1 MWGWG
6 GGLYFLTVMNK
17 TRILPLVLALTALLL
32 PPRAWACTALMITDT
47 KGNAYSGKTMEYAV
61 PLPFEMTYVP
71 AGTKVASIAPGK
83 KPGFSFETKYP
94 VLGVGADPGVG
105 SGLNMMVESANDQ
118 GLSLSTNELPDSQS
132 PTGAGSDAAKAVAS
146 TDLALYL
153 LGNFKSVAEVKAAL
167 QGGEVSVWLPEIPLV
182 GNIVA
187 PFHYILFDK
196 TGAGIVIEFLDGKM
210 NVHDN
215 PVGVA
220 TNAPDFP
227 WHLKNLNNYAQL
239 TNLDKNTG
247 QFGQLKVAAPD
258 SGNALANVPS
268 SQISAGRFVKA
279 AYYTQFVRKADSPE
293 EAIITLGHILN
304 NFDRPYDLSIDK
316 GYSAEGGK
324 PGAITS
330 EVTLFTWMNDKVRN
344 LYFLRTIDALNFA
357 QFDFGKLAP
366 IKSVVTVPLAK
377 INDASLDGTQ
387 VLLGAAK

>member
-1 MWGWG
+1 MDRAGA
-6 GGLYFLTVMNK
+6 YKRDPMKKFL
-17 TRILPLVLALTALLL
+17 PAALVVASLLL
-32 PPRAWACTALMITDT
+32 EAPAGRACTALMITDT
-47 KGNAYSGKTMEYAV
+47 KGNAYSGKTMEYAA

-71 AGTKVASIAPGK
+71 AGTKVASIAPGN
-83 KPGFSFETKYP
+83 KPGLSFETKYP
-94 VLGVGADPGVG
+94 VLGVSADPGVG

-118 GLSLSTNELPDSQS
+118 GLSLSTNEMPDSQS
-132 PTGAGSDAAKAVAS
+132 PTGAGSDAAKALAS

-167 QGGEVSVWLPEIPLV
+167 QSGDVSVWLPEIPLV
-182 GNIVA
+182 GNIEA
-187 PFHYILFDK
+187 PFHYILWDK

-215 PVGVA
+215 PVGVV

-239 TNLDKNTG
+239 TNVDKDTG
-247 QFGQLKVAAPD
+247 QFGKLKVGAPD

-279 AYYTQFVRKADSPE
+279 AYYTQFVRKAGTSED
-293 EAIITLGHILN
+293 AVITLAHILN
-304 NFDRPYDLSIDK
+304 NFDRPNDLSIDT

-324 PGAITS
+324 AGTTSS
-330 EVTLFTWMNDKVRN
+330 EVTVFTWMNDKVRN

-357 QFDFGKLAP
+357 RFDIDKLAP
-366 IKSVVTVPLAK
+366 LKSVVTVPLAK
-377 INDASLDGTQ
+377 INDATLDGTQ
-387 VLLGAAK
+387 VLLGASK

>member
-1 MWGWG
+1 MKQM
-6 GGLYFLTVMNK
+6 V
-17 TRILPLVLALTALLL
+17 LLL
-32 PPRAWACTALMITDT
+32 LILSLVIAVPFAHACTALMITD
-47 KGNAYSGKTMEYAV
+47 KQGNAYSAKTMEYAV
-61 PLPFEMTYVP
+61 PLPFAMSYVP
-71 AGTKVASIAPGK
+71 AGTKVVSVAPGN
-83 KPGFSFETKYP
+83 KPGLSFETKYP
-94 VLGVGADPGVG
+94 VLGVGANVGVG
-105 SGLNMMVESANDQ
+105 SGLNMLAEAANDQ
-118 GLSLSTNELPDSQS
+118 GLSVSSNEMPGSQS

-167 QGGEVSVWLPEIPLV
+167 VDGSVSVWLPEIPLM
-182 GNIVA
+182 GNLVA
-187 PFHYILFDK
+187 PLHYILFDK
-196 TGAGIVIEFLDGKM
+196 TGAGIVIEYLDGKQ
-210 NVHDN
+210 NIHDN
-215 PVGVA
+215 PVGVV

-239 TNLDKNTG
+239 TNVDKNTG
-247 QFGQLKVAAPD
+247 QFGQLKVGAPD
-258 SGNALANVPS
+258 SGNALDNLPS

-293 EAIITLGHILN
+293 DAVITLGHIMN

-324 PGAITS
+324 PGSTTS
-330 EVTLFTWMNDKVRN
+330 EVTLFTWMNDKSRN

-357 QFDFGKLAP
+357 QFEIDKLSP
-366 IKSVVTVPLAK
+366 IKKVVTVPLDK

>member
-1 MWGWG
+1 MKK
-6 GGLYFLTVMNK
+6 F
-17 TRILPLVLALTALLL
+17 IPAALLVAAL
-32 PPRAWACTALMITDT
+32 MLQVPAVRACTALMITDT
-47 KGNAYSGKTMEYAV
+47 KGNVYSAKTMEYAAAM
-61 PLPFEMTYVP
+61 PFEMSYVP
-71 AGTKVASIAPGK
+71 AGTKVVSVAPGN
-83 KPGFSFETKYP
+83 KPGLSFETKYP
-94 VLGVGADPGVG
+94 VLGVSADAGVG
-105 SGLNMMVESANDQ
+105 NGINMMVESANNQ
-118 GLSLSTNELPDSQS
+118 GLSLSTNEMPGAQS
-132 PTGAGSDAAKAVAS
+132 PAGAGSDAAKALAA

-153 LGNFKSVAEVKAAL
+153 LGNFESVAEVKEAL
-167 QGGEVSVWLPEIPLV
+167 QGGAVSVWLPKIPLV
-182 GNIVA
+182 GDIEA

-215 PVGVA
+215 PVGVV

-239 TNLDKNTG
+239 NNVDKNTG
-247 QFGQLKVAAPD
+247 QFGQLKVGAPD
-258 SGNALANVPS
+258 SGNALDNLPS
-268 SQISAGRFVKA
+268 SQMSPGRFIKA

-293 EAIITLGHILN
+293 DAVITLGHIMN

-324 PGAITS
+324 PGTTSS
-330 EVTLFTWMNDKVRN
+330 EVTLFTWMNDKSRN

-357 QFDFGKLAP
+357 KFEIEKLAP
-366 IKSVVTVPLAK
+366 IKSVVKVPLAK